1 MRVRRLVMT
10 LAVAALGALS
20 PGGSEAAT
28 GGRSE
33 SMSVRP
39 ASVDNTAYIGVN
51 NLQML
56 VSNVGSFA
64 YDPSSH
70 FGKHDGLYFPRGSD
84 KTVVYA
90 AGLWIGA
97 RVDGEPRVTVAEYT
111 QEFSPGGMD
120 GGEAVPD
127 AGRFHVYKI
136 SRGDDASSNPDY
148 AAWPFDEGAP
158 VQPAADGSDS
168 LDAEGNRAPLILGD
182 QSLYAIYNDANRG
195 AHTNQAGSTE
205 PLGLEVQQYVFGF
218 SRSGALGNAVYL
230 KYKLINKGSNLL
242 EDTYVSLWCDPDIG
256 DAGDDFVG
264 CDTALSLGFAYND
277 GPDPIYGAAAPAV
290 GYDFLQGPIVPSEG
304 DSALVNGG
312 YRQGYRNLPMTSFN
326 RYTNGRDPRS
336 NLQSYNYMQGLTL
349 EGEPAVDPE
358 GDTTLY
364 VVAGDPVTGS
374 GWIDVGADDRRFMM
388 STGPFSMAPGDTQ
401 EVVIAVL
408 VGQGADHLSS
418 ITALRDV
425 STKVQSVFDLNFQIP
440 FPPPQPR
447 VWAQPLPN
455 RIELIWDRSAEGDV
469 QTSEVLG
476 QRFVMEGYNIYQGE
490 SETGPWKKI
499 ATYDIEND
507 VTRIYMDIYD
517 SDASAF
523 QRLLVASG
531 TDSGLDNHLTIST
544 DRINGGGLIN
554 YRPYHFAVSSYSYDE
569 ENAEEYLVD
578 GVGVGY
584 LAEVLESRIQGITAH
599 PNALALDIV
608 DTAAHIEGQSEGT
621 VIVRYLEPQNITG
634 SQYEVTFNADRTWN
648 LQNLTTGEFL
658 LSNQVN
664 ESGDFDY
671 AITDGVMVQ
680 TTGPEPGIDETI
692 WEGGEAW
699 ATSVNLGGPWFGGGL
714 VPGAW
719 FFGSSIEDLTQLV
732 DVEIR
737 FSNEQRQLAYRYMR
751 GANPN
756 YGYQDYRE
764 IPLTAWDVSVDPP
777 RQLNVCFV
785 EQVGLASAD
794 GTWLPDNEDP
804 LSAREYLFVL
814 NSDYSETPDPY
825 YTSRLI
831 FGDAYDF
838 DVLYAWW
845 PAVADGHSNSELSDG
860 QVLRI
865 TAAKAN
871 TSADR
876 FQFRTLRGGEDVIA
890 AGQASLKGIHPV
902 PNPYFHTTDLE
913 GGSSDGRI
921 EFVGLPAT
929 TLTLEIYNLAGELIR
944 TLTKEDPV
952 ASTLVWDVK
961 TENGQRPASG
971 MYIYRVVAPGVG
983 TKIGKVAV
991 FTKAEQVRRF

>member
-1 MRVRRLVMT
+1 LVVT

-20 PGGSEAAT
+20 LGGAEAST

-70 FGKHDGLYFPRGSD
+70 FGKHDGLYFPRGSS
-84 KTVVYA
+84 KSVVYA
-90 AGLWIGA
+90 AGIWVGA
-97 RVDGEPRVTVAEYT
+97 RVDGEPRVTVSEYT
-111 QEFSPGGMD
+111 QEYSPGGMD

-127 AGRFHVYKI
+127 VGRFHVYKI
-136 SRGDDASSNPDY
+136 SRGDDASTNPDY
-148 AAWPFDEGAP
+148 ASWPFDDGAP

-168 LDAEGNRAPLILGD
+168 LDAEGNRVPLILGD
-182 QSLYAIYNDANRG
+182 QALYAIYNDANRG
-195 AHTNQAGSTE
+195 MHTNQAGSTE

-230 KYKLINKGSNLL
+230 KYKIINKGDNLL
-242 EDTYVSLWCDPDIG
+242 EDTYVSLWCDPDVG

-277 GPDPIYGAAAPAV
+277 GPDPIYGGAAPAV

-304 DSALVNGG
+304 DSALVNGR
-312 YRQGYRNLPMTSFN
+312 YLQGYRNLPMTSFN

-336 NLQSYNYMQGLTL
+336 SLQSYNYMQGLTL
-349 EGEPAVDPE
+349 EGGPAVDPA

-364 VVAGDPVTGS
+364 VVAGDPVTGT

-388 STGPFSMAPGDTQ
+388 STGPFTMAPGDTQ

-425 STKVQSVFDLNFQIP
+425 SKKVQSVFDLNFRIP
-440 FPPPQPR
+440 FPPPQPQ

-455 RIELIWDRSAEGDV
+455 RIELIWDRAAEGDV

-476 QRFVMEGYNIYQGE
+476 QRFVMEGYNVYQGE
-490 SETGPWKKI
+490 SETGPWRKI
-499 ATYDIEND
+499 ATYDLDND
-507 VTRIYMDIYD
+507 VTRIYMDVYD
-517 SDASAF
+517 SEVGAF

-544 DRINGGGLIN
+544 DRIGGGGLIN

-608 DTAAHIEGQSEGT
+608 DTAAHVEGQSEGA
-621 VIVRYLEPQNITG
+621 VIVRYLEPHNITG

-658 LSNQVN
+658 LSNQEN
-664 ESGDFDY
+664 ESGNFDY
-671 AITDGVMVQ
+671 AITEGVMVQ
-680 TTGPEPGIDETI
+680 TTGPEPGIDETE

-714 VPGAW
+714 VPGSW

-732 DVEIR
+732 NVELR

-751 GANPN
+751 GADPN

-764 IPLTAWDVSVDPP
+764 VPLTAWDVSVDPP

-785 EQVGLASAD
+785 EQLGFASAD

-825 YTSRLI
+825 YTERKI
-831 FGDAYDF
+831 FADAYDF

-845 PAVADGHSNSELSDG
+845 PAVADGHSNSELADG

-890 AGQASLKGIHPV
+890 AGQASLTGIHPV

-913 GGSSDGRI
+913 GSTSDGRI

-929 TLTLEIYNLAGELIR
+929 ILTLEIYNLAGELIR
-944 TLTKEDPV
+944 TLTKDDLV
-952 ASTLVWDVK
+952 ASTLIWDVK